1 MDDISTHLPFFESLS
16 ARKKDRLAG
25 CQYIA
30 THAND
35 WEAFLWYAM
44 APKSNRLKVIITW
57 CLELYLIEHPLL
69 LKTILNTY
77 LEKLPQIK
85 DESMRR
91 ALSKVLYYYVKNKKT
106 ALTDRQIDRIITQAF
121 DWLIEPAQ
129 VATLNFALKLLQHF
143 QDHAPWVQE
152 EVKAIVVQQLPTAS
166 PGYKAA
172 AREILK

>member
-1 MDDISTHLPFFESLS
+1 MADISTHLPFFESLS

-35 WEAFLWYAM
+35 WETFLWYAM

-77 LEKLPQIK
+77 LKKLLHIK
-85 DESMRR
+85 NESMRR
-91 ALSKVLYYYVKNKKT
+91 SLSKVLYYYVKNKNT
-106 ALTDRQIDRIITQAF
+106 VLTDRQIDRIITQAF